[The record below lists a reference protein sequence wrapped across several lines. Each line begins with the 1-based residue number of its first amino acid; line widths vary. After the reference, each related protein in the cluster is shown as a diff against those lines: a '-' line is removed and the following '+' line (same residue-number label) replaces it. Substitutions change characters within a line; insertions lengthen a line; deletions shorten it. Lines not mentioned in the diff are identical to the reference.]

1 MSDLGGYARYRVRMQ
16 YREQPPPRALAPWVA
31 CTWERR
37 DGGDAPVRVLPDGC
51 IDIIWTQG
59 EGAVVVG
66 ANTTAF
72 VVALPAG
79 THVVGVRMRPGAAPP
94 LLGLDGAALR
104 DGQAPLHELW
114 GDDGRLLEELLQD
127 SPDRPGALLAAIAPR
142 AAAARAPDPLVQ
154 AAVARLGRD
163 ALAVGELAGRLFV
176 SERQLRRRVGSA
188 VGYGP
193 KRLARVLRLERAL
206 AAARGGEELARV
218 AAGAGYADQA
228 HFAGDCRELAGVPP
242 TALLASRAAPNAQRG
257 AF

>member
-1 MSDLGGYARYRVRMQ
+1 ME
-16 YREQPPPRALAPWVA
+16 YREQPAPRALAPWVA
-31 CTWERR
+31 CTWERC
-37 DGGDAPVRVLPDGC
+37 DGGGAPLRVVPDGC
-51 IDIIWTQG
+51 IDIVWTEG
-59 EGAVVVG
+59 AGAVVVG

-94 LLGLDGAALR
+94 LLGVDGAALR
-104 DGQAPLHELW
+104 DGRVPLHALW
-114 GDDGRLLEELLQD
+114 GDDGRRLEQRLQD
-127 SPDRPGALLAAIAPR
+127 SGDRAGDLLAALAPR
-142 AAAARAPDPLVQ
+142 AAAGGAPDPLVQ

-176 SERQLRRRVGSA
+176 SERQLRRRVGGA

-206 AAARGGEELARV
+206 AAARGGEELALV
-218 AAGAGYADQA
+218 AAAAGYADQA

-242 TALLASRAAPNAQRG
+242 TALLA
-257 AF
+257 